1 MTNLSL
7 RNTYS
12 RHTHTRTHAR
22 TVGLCAEPGHKGYH
36 NSGFEVGAEAWTVL
50 SQARQGERSYV
61 RNAQNQT
68 IKEKR
73 LQVLDELALT
83 VCSLLVFTFKPFS

>member
-1 MTNLSL
+1 MTNLSW

-12 RHTHTRTHAR
+12 RHAHTH

-73 LQVLDELALT
+73 VQVLDELALT
-83 VCSLLVFTFKPFS
+83 VCSLLVLSYSLFS